1 MYKKIYID
9 KKLKKVINLKSKIIV
24 INNMKKM
31 LILFFTII
39 FIAFLIINTNAENI
53 ENIQNSIV
61 VNDLSKNVITTTK
74 TTTTNTIIQNDI
86 LVEVN
91 GNMVIGKLEIPKI
104 DLVTYI
110 LPDTNK
116 DTLNKSVTKL
126 CGPKI
131 NGVGNLCI
139 TGHNYHKD
147 NMFGNLKELK
157 VNDKIY
163 LTDNK
168 ENRVEYMVYDIYK
181 VYPEETGCLSQNTEG
196 EREVT
201 LITCTGGAIK
211 RLIVKAREIY
221 D

>member
-1 MYKKIYID
+1 M
-9 KKLKKVINLKSKIIV
+9 KSKIIV
-24 INNMKKM
+24 INNIKTI

-39 FIAFLIINTNAENI
+39 FIAILIINSIAKNVDNI
-53 ENIQNSIV
+53 ENSILV
-61 VNDLSKNVITTTK
+61 DEPPNTIKENNTTYAISTS
-74 TTTTNTIIQNDI
+74 TTTNTISQNDI
-86 LVEVN
+86 LIEVN

-110 LPDTNK
+110 LPETNEE
-116 DTLNKSVTKL
+116 TLNKSVTKL

-147 NMFGNLKELK
+147 NMFGDLKEIEI
-157 VNDKIY
+157 NDKIY

-168 ENRVEYMVYDIYK
+168 GNVVEYGVYDIYK
-181 VYPEETGCLSQNTEG
+181 VYPEETECLSQDTKG
-196 EREVT
+196 EREIT
-201 LITCTGGAIK
+201 LITCTTGAIK
-211 RLIVKAREIY
+211 RLIVKGREIY